1 MLDDPTGDVVEAVE
15 CSTEQRQLAALCH
28 FAGLPVFTIVGANII
43 APLVIWL
50 LKKDTMPFVDAHGK
64 ESLNFQI
71 TIVIAYFA
79 AGVTTCLGI
88 GVALFLVVAVLQ
100 VIFPIIAGI
109 KAWDGKPYRY
119 PLTLR
124 VIS

>member
-1 MLDDPTGDVVEAVE
+1 MSDDFVQDPVIPIEA
-15 CSTEQRQLAALCH
+15 SSDQRQLAALCH
-28 FAGLPVFTIVGANII
+28 FAGLPIFTLVGANII

-50 LKKDTMPFVDAHGK
+50 LKKETMPFVDEHGK

-71 TIVIAYFA
+71 TAVIAYFV
-79 AGVTTCLGI
+79 AGATACI
-88 GVALFLVVAVLQ
+88 GLWVVLVPVVFVMQ
-100 VIFPIIAGI
+100 IVFPIIAGI

-124 VIS
+124 LIS

>member
-1 MLDDPTGDVVEAVE
+1 MLDEPSGETAGLVE
-15 CSTEQRQLAALCH
+15 CSPEQRQLAALCH

-71 TIVIAYFA
+71 TILLAYFV
-79 AGVTTCLGI
+79 AGLTACLGVGI
-88 GVALFLVVAVLQ
+88 ILIPVVAILQ
-100 VIFPIIAGI
+100 LIFPILAGI
-109 KAWDGKPYRY
+109 AAWDGKPYRY

-124 VIS
+124 LIT

>member
-1 MLDDPTGDVVEAVE
+1 MMGEPDQEPVASIE

-50 LKKDTMPFVDAHGK
+50 LKKDTMPFVDDHGK

-71 TIVIAYFA
+71 TCVIAYFV
-79 AGVTTCLGI
+79 AGVTACLGI
-88 GVALFLVVAVLQ
+88 WIVLVPAVFVMQ
-100 VIFPIIAGI
+100 IIFPVIAGI

-124 VIS
+124 LIS